1 LGGKFSERRK
11 ILIQRDEAVKI
22 AETDIADN
30 ICALYNLDRTY
41 FSLLEG
47 HEGCQNIIFMYKKT
61 PLT

>member
-1 LGGKFSERRK
+1 
-11 ILIQRDEAVKI
+11 LIQRDEAVKI

-47 HEGCQNIIFMYKKT
+47 HEGCQNIIFMYKKK
-61 PLT
+61 PLN